1 MAIFVFAHGA
11 GAGPETEFMQIISA
25 NLEQKGHKVHRFAFP
40 YWQKIEQSGKKRPPD
55 KKEVLDA
62 AFIAE
67 VTRIQEGCE
76 DIPLVVM
83 GKSMGARVAFRCAD
97 KVNAVA
103 AIGLG
108 FPFHPPGKPEKHRL
122 ADLTNGRR
130 RNFIVQGSRDPFGKP
145 EWLAEQA
152 LPKNLRLHWVTDGNH
167 DLAQPK
173 RNGLTNTECW
183 QLVSREIDAFVTKL
197 TNQIN

>member
-11 GAGPETEFMQIISA
+11 GAGPESEFMRAIST

-40 YWQKIEQSGKKRPPD
+40 YWQIIEQSGKKRPPD
-55 KKEVLDA
+55 KQSTLDT

-67 VTRIQEGCE
+67 VERVRVGCE

-97 KVNAVA
+97 RVHAIA

-108 FPFHPPGKPEKHRL
+108 FPFHPPGKKEKHRL
-122 ADLTNGRR
+122 AELAN
-130 RNFIVQGSRDPFGKP
+130 NCEQNLIVHGTRDAFGKP
-145 EWLAEQA
+145 EWISAQQ
-152 LPKNLRLHWVTDGNH
+152 LPNNCIMHWVTGGNH
-167 DLAQPK
+167 DLSPPK
-173 RNGLTNTECW
+173 RSGLTNTESW
-183 QLVSREIDAFVTKL
+183 QLVSREIDTFVTKL
-197 TNQIN
+197 IK